1 MIFFSLNEIMISVL
15 LAILYGACFAG
26 FIDLFILFRNVIVS
40 LPGLMRDVLE
50 YDKLFNLPSE
60 ILKKNRYN
68 INSISLF
75 FCFLI
80 YVIGFIFISYASLDG
95 MIRIYM
101 IVISSASLFVTKN
114 KIFDKLYVV
123 LFGAINFILGLL
135 CVAIRVFLYPFKKV
149 LFFKK

>member
-40 LPGLMRDVLE
+40 LPGLMRDVLQ

-135 CVAIRVFLYPFKKV
+135 CVAIRAFLYPLKKV
-149 LFFKK
+149 LFYKK